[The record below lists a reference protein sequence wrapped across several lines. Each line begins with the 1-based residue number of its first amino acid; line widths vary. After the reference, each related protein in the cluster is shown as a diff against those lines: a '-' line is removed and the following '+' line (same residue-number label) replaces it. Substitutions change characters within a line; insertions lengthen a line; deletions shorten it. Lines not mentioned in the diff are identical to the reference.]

1 MEREYT
7 VKQLARLSGV
17 TVRTLHW
24 YDEIGLLRPARVT
37 EAGYRMY
44 GPGEVDRLQG
54 ILFYRALGVP
64 LKDIAALMRAP
75 SFDRLAALEGH
86 RRALLQQRAHLD
98 ALLATLDKTIATQ
111 KGEGTMTDSEKFA
124 GFKQKL
130 VDENEKAY
138 GSEVR
143 KAYGDEAVDASNR
156 KLLDLSEEQ
165 YSAMQALEG
174 QIKAALEAAVAAGES
189 PAGPEGA
196 RIAALHRDWLG
207 YTWAK
212 YSPQAHKGL
221 GQMYVADERFTAYYD
236 AGTPGCARWLCDAI
250 QAHV

>member
-1 MEREYT
+1 M
-7 VKQLARLSGV
+7 
-17 TVRTLHW
+17 
-24 YDEIGLLRPARVT
+24 
-37 EAGYRMY
+37 
-44 GPGEVDRLQG
+44 
-54 ILFYRALGVP
+54 
-64 LKDIAALMRAP
+64 
-75 SFDRLAALEGH
+75 
-86 RRALLQQRAHLD
+86 
-98 ALLATLDKTIATQ
+98 
-111 KGEGTMTDSEKFA
+111 
-124 GFKQKL
+124 
-130 VDENEKAY
+130 
-138 GSEVR
+138 R

-156 KLLDLSEEQ
+156 KLLDLSEKQ

>member
-1 MEREYT
+1 
-7 VKQLARLSGV
+7 
-17 TVRTLHW
+17 
-24 YDEIGLLRPARVT
+24 
-37 EAGYRMY
+37 
-44 GPGEVDRLQG
+44 
-54 ILFYRALGVP
+54 
-64 LKDIAALMRAP
+64 
-75 SFDRLAALEGH
+75 
-86 RRALLQQRAHLD
+86 
-98 ALLATLDKTIATQ
+98 
-111 KGEGTMTDSEKFA
+111 MTDSEKFA

-143 KAYGDEAVDASNR
+143 KAYGDEAADASNR

-196 RIAALHRDWLG
+196 RIAALHKDWLG